1 MIPSVH
7 LMKHRYLR
15 RTNGQDETVHILVE
29 FALGRNTRSWG
40 QILGMNTFSGRES
53 VYINCHD
60 FIINVTYNRFTS
72 NGSTI

>member
-15 RTNGQDETVHILVE
+15 RTKGQDETVHILVE
-29 FALGRNTRSWG
+29 FVLGRNTRSWG

-53 VYINCHD
+53 VY
-60 FIINVTYNRFTS
+60 
-72 NGSTI
+72 